1 MRHWKMHSGTEIC
14 FSFIAL
20 LGSTVTEERQSEQ
33 PLDLRHSLSVTKGK
47 AVDCPTVKS
56 STLSRETWLQH
67 GAP

>member
-1 MRHWKMHSGTEIC
+1 MHSGAEIC

-20 LGSTVTEERQSEQ
+20 LGSTVTDEWQSGL
-33 PLDLRHSLSVTKGK
+33 PLDLRHSQSVRVTKGK